1 MSKRRFWGWGVE
13 GAGPTRAQ
21 QEKMGET
28 IAARFGAEPRRPLDP
43 PTVDELDLRAPRV
56 APPDSLA
63 DVCTVDPE
71 ERAGHTYGKSFRD
84 VWRALHRDFSQ
95 PPDLVAVPRDEHDVA
110 SLLDWC
116 SEARIAAISAR
127 ESSAS
132 GTSSGNV
139 KWNESRVERAWLVH
153 VLHDRTPK

>member
-1 MSKRRFWGWGVE
+1 MAKRRFWGWGIE
-13 GAGPTRAQ
+13 GAGPDRAQ

-28 IAARFGAEPRRPLDP
+28 IAARFGAAPRAAIDP

-63 DVCTVDPE
+63 HLCSVDPE

-84 VWRALHRDFSQ
+84 IWRALHRDFSQ
-95 PPDLVAVPRDEHDVA
+95 PPDLVAVPHDENDIS

-116 SEARIAAISAR
+116 SEAHVAAIPYGGG
-127 ESSAS
+127 SSVV
-132 GTSSGNV
+132 GG
-139 KWNESRVERAWLVH
+139 VECDVDDTYAGAVSIDLLALV
-153 VLHDRTPK
+153 